1 MRERGGAER
10 GCTCTVV
17 TGTVVAVVVA
27 VPRSKVTDLVVEAVT
42 GVTMTGSARKK
53 GCVYIS
59 VSVQG
64 KIIRRVLL
72 YTH

>member
-17 TGTVVAVVVA
+17 TGTVAVVVA

-42 GVTMTGSARKK
+42 GVTMT
-53 GCVYIS
+53 
-59 VSVQG
+59 
-64 KIIRRVLL
+64 
-72 YTH
+72 